1 MAMPEI
7 APKTAAGG
15 SDIQS
20 DFEAGGHVCL
30 AGAGVTNNWS
40 LIEPLKRNNQVT
52 VVERLRMLHAN
63 SILATANVLV
73 LDCGE
78 SPEWGL
84 GAVRGLRRVYPD
96 VDIVLVNGGLS
107 APEIAEAF
115 REGVRDYFSH
125 QSNTELVVERVQN
138 LCRQARRGEAGAR
151 EWGGGAPS

>member
-1 MAMPEI
+1 MPDI
-7 APKTAAGG
+7 ASTNAA
-15 SDIQS
+15 DQRRPHS
-20 DFEAGGHVCL
+20 DFESGGHVCL

-52 VVERLRMLHAN
+52 VVERLRMVYAN

-78 SPEWGL
+78 EPEWGL

-107 APEIAEAF
+107 PAEIAEAF

-125 QSNTELVVERVQN
+125 QSNAELVVERVQN
-138 LCRQARRGEAGAR
+138 LCRQARQ
-151 EWGGGAPS
+151 GGAAS